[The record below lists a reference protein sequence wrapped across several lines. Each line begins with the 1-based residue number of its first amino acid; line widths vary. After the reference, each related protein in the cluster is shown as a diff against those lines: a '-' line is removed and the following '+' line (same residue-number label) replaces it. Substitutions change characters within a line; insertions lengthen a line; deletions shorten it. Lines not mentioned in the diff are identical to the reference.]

1 MSRRASVV
9 TLLFTLVTVFGGFAA
24 TLALDVPPRLGLD
37 LQGGFSV
44 VLEAPEGTESDVL
57 DTAVEIMRRRIE
69 ALGDVQEPEISVL
82 GERNIEVQLPGVT
95 DRERALAAVGT
106 TGRLEFRP
114 VLEAS
119 PIPGLSPLFLQVPP
133 EDDTTTTTTPD
144 DGDTTTT
151 TEAPTTTTVPS
162 DTTTTT
168 MLDLEELTENVVL
181 PDGVTWCD
189 EVDQP
194 GCVDRQS
201 GLTVQPVPE
210 LDAFLATDF
219 ATGGGIV
226 YHLAPA
232 GVLGANLT
240 DARAEFFANSPGSAV
255 GQWVVSLRFDALGAE
270 QFQDM
275 TRELARYGF
284 GDPRRQIAI
293 VLDATI
299 QSAPPLGT
307 DVDPNV
313 GIPGGEAI
321 ISIGSGGSPQ
331 TEAQELAVVLRYG
344 ALPVALEQASV
355 QSISATL
362 GADSMRAGIIAGVVG
377 LVLVATLLLVYY
389 RALGLVSVLGLF
401 VFAALVLT
409 VLSLLGAWR
418 GVTLTMAG
426 VTGLIVTIG
435 ISSDAYIVYFER
447 IKEEVQ
453 RGRSLRAAIDHA
465 YGRALRTIVTASA
478 LALVGSVLLFLL
490 ATASVKGFALAFGIA
505 TVASLFI
512 SVAYMRPAVSL
523 LARTRLG
530 DGGRFSIR
538 GATGHPEEA
547 VR

>member
-1 MSRRASVV
+1 MSRRASVI
-9 TLLFTLVTVFGGFAA
+9 TLLFTLISVFGGFLA
-24 TLALDVPPRLGLD
+24 TLALDIPPRLGLD

-44 VLEAPEGTESDVL
+44 VLEAPEGTEADVL

-95 DRERALAAVGT
+95 DRDRALAAVGT

-114 VLEAS
+114 VLAVS
-119 PIPGLSPLFLQVPP
+119 PVPGLSPLFFQVPP
-133 EDDTTTTTTPD
+133 PDDTSTTAPGDDETTTTTVPPTTTTTNPDDTTTTT
-144 DGDTTTT
+144 
-151 TEAPTTTTVPS
+151 V
-162 DTTTTT
+162 
-168 MLDLEELTENVVL
+168 LDLEELTADIVL
-181 PDGVTWCD
+181 PEGVTWCD
-189 EVDQP
+189 DVDQP

-201 GLTVQPVPE
+201 GLTVSPVPGLE
-210 LDAFLATDF
+210 AFLATDF
-219 ATGGGIV
+219 TTGGGVV

-232 GVLGANLT
+232 SVLGANLS
-240 DARAEFFANSPGSAV
+240 DARAEFFASSPGAV
-255 GQWVVSLRFDALGAE
+255 AGQWVVSLRFDSLGAQ

-275 TRELARYGF
+275 TRQLAQFGF

-293 VLDATI
+293 VLDATV
-299 QSAPPLGT
+299 QSAPPLGN

-321 ISIGSGGSPQ
+321 ISIGSGGNPQ
-331 TEAQELAVVLRYG
+331 TDAQELAVVLRYG
-344 ALPVALEQASV
+344 ALPVALGQVSDQLV
-355 QSISATL
+355 SATL

-377 LVLVATLLLVYY
+377 LALVAMLLVLYY
-389 RALGLVSVLGLF
+389 RALGLVSVIGLF
-401 VFAALVLT
+401 VFAALVVT
-409 VLSLLGAWR
+409 VFSLLGAWR

-426 VTGLIVTIG
+426 VTGVIVTIG

-538 GATGHPEEA
+538 GATGHPEES